1 MGDAVHIKP
10 PPTRSA
16 PVSRKKRVKNA
27 VTDAMP
33 GLTAATAMVVPASL
47 AVATEG
53 LDDDDIVT
61 IISYTRY
68 LREHCRHKHD
78 MMEIM
83 RGFRQ

>member
-53 LDDDDIVT
+53 LDDDIVT
-61 IISYTRY
+61 IISYARY
-68 LREHCRHKHD
+68 LREHFRHKHD
-78 MMEIM
+78 MMETT